1 MTTFFIFDAVT
12 EFRTWRAA
20 QRLMK
25 ETRGKV
31 GRLECLFLKAR
42 GSKSVFKING
52 RAGSEKFGAESTL
65 LLLESGFSCQT
76 VLIRN
81 N

>member
-1 MTTFFIFDAVT
+1 MFFLCFFYAVT

-20 QRLMK
+20 RP
-25 ETRGKV
+25 
-31 GRLECLFLKAR
+31 FLKAR

-65 LLLESGFSCQT
+65 LLLESGFSCQA

-81 N
+81 HL